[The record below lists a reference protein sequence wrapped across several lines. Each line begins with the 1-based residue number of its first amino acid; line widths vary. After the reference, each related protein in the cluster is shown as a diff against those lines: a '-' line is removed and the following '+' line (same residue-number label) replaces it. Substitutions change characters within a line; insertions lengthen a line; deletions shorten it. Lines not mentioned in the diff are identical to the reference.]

1 MPYKGVME
9 TLKSF
14 LPADFEDAD
23 NFVYNSLPLVLDGV
37 FGKGGWSRENKPSK
51 SKPDTTTVWVKAKE

>member
-9 TLKSF
+9 TLKNF
-14 LPADFEDAD
+14 LPDDFEDAD

-37 FGKGGWSRENKPSK
+37 FGKDGWIREKRPSR
-51 SKPDTTTVWVKAKE
+51 SKPGATTVWIKAKE